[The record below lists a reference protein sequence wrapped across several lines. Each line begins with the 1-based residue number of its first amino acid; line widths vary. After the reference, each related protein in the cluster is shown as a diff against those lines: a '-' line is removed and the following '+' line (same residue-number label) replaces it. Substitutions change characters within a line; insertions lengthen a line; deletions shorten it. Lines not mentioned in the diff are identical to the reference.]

1 MPAIKAKQLEI
12 ITAAGEILS
21 ESGISG
27 LTTKNLAAKMGFAE
41 SALYRHFKNK
51 EAIIISMLSYLAE
64 DMGQRF
70 DACIIVGESPEQQL
84 KKIINNQFDFFKK
97 NPHFLIATFSDGLL
111 EETPGINKA
120 INDIMA
126 VMKKYLIQVIKRGQD
141 SGDFTTKLSVHE
153 IVHMIMGSM
162 RLHILQW
169 RISGY
174 AFDIKSKGNKLM
186 DSLISLI
193 KTQ

>member
-21 ESGISG
+21 ESGFSG
-27 LTTKNLAAKMGFAE
+27 LTTKNLAARIGFSE

-51 EAIIISMLSYLAE
+51 ETIVITMLTYLSE
-64 DMGQRF
+64 DMEYRF
-70 DACIIVGESPEQQL
+70 DACLMVEGPPEQQL
-84 KKIINNQFDFFKK
+84 KKLINNQFDFFKK
-97 NPHFLIATFSDGLL
+97 NPHFLIAIFSDGLL

-126 VMKKYLIQVIKRGQD
+126 VMKKYLIRIIKRGQD
-141 SGDFTTKLSVHE
+141 SGDFTSNLSVLE

-162 RLHILQW
+162 RLHTLQW
-169 RISGY
+169 RMSGY
-174 AFDIKSKGNKLM
+174 AFDIKGKGNKLM
-186 DSLISLI
+186 GSLISLI
-193 KTQ
+193 KT